1 MPLIILTVLL
11 IALKYFEVWRFAEM
25 SWWWVILAFAATFI
39 WFEFLERMLGLDK
52 NKAHDMYDKIRRDR
66 VKREF
71 EQQNRRK
78 K

>member
-11 IALKYFEVWRFAEM
+11 AALKGFEVWRFCGI
-25 SWWWVILAFAATFI
+25 SWWWVILAFAFTFI
-39 WFEFLERMLGLDK
+39 WFEFLERILGLDK
-52 NKAHDMYDKIRRDR
+52 NRAHDMYDKIRKDR

-78 K
+78 

>member
-25 SWWWVILAFAATFI
+25 SWWWVILAFVVTFV

-52 NKAHDMYDKIRRDR
+52 NKAHDAYDKIRRDR